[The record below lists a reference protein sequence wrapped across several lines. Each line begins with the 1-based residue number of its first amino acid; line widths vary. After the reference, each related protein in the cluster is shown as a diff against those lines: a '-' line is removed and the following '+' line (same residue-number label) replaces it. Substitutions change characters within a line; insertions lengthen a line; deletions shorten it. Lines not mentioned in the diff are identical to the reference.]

1 MHSWTKSEDL
11 QLNVMMQEKSKNM
24 KYETSEVLET
34 FNQYGKAFSILKPR
48 ALLPFYS
55 YPSMLISYDKSV
67 VMKNRLEGW
76 LVFTKLI
83 SDLRRQ
89 KYDRSEIRDLKVKFL
104 SDDLAII
111 TGAATRYRIDD
122 RELESFDFTYTMRK
136 VSDRWKIIVGI
147 IHDLGTNS

>member
-1 MHSWTKSEDL
+1 
-11 QLNVMMQEKSKNM
+11 MMQEKSKNI
-24 KYETSEVLET
+24 KNEASKVLET
-34 FNQYGKAFSILKPR
+34 FNQYSEAFSMLKPS
-48 ALLPFYS
+48 ALLPFYH
-55 YPSMLISYDKSV
+55 YPSLLISHDKSV
-67 VMKNRLEGW
+67 AMKNKLEGW

-83 SDLRRQ
+83 SDLKRQ
-89 KYDRSEIRDLKVKFL
+89 KYDISEMRDLKVKFL